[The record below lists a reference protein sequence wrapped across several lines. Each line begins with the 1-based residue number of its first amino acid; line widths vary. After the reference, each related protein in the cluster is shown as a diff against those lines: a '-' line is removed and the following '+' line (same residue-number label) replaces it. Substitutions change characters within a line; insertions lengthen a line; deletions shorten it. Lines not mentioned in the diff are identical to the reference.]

1 MKISQAFPSKYLK
14 HADLDGR
21 EASKKISFVEQEKV
35 GMNGDVRPVLHF
47 VGEERGFILNKTNA
61 RTMSAAYGDDTEGWR
76 GKAITLY
83 PTRVDFRGT
92 PTDTIRVRV
101 TAQELD
107 DSIPF

>member
-14 HADLDGR
+14 HADLNGR
-21 EASKKISFVEQEKV
+21 EVAKQIASVSQEKV
-35 GMNGDVRPVLHF
+35 GLNGDERPVLHF
-47 VGEERGFILNKTNA
+47 VGESRGFILNKTNA
-61 RTMSAAYGDDTEGWR
+61 RTMSAAYGDDTESWR

-101 TAQELD
+101 SPPALD
-107 DSIPF
+107 DSILF